1 MMILSEPRYF
11 VETLNTNQFGVIDR
25 VTGRVM
31 KTLSDPVAAFEWQ
44 DYFNDLDKQDMWRKS

>member
-25 VTGRVM
+25 VTGAVM
-31 KTLSDPVAAFEWQ
+31 KALSDFIAATEWT
-44 DYFNDLDKQDMWRKS
+44 DYFNDLDKQDMWEKA